1 MNGRTSSCTNCASA
15 QIFYRYK
22 VCYVKRQFEVIKRDG
37 AARVGKLNF
46 FGKVVTTPYMLE
58 TKEELELVKEQIGEN
73 GELTIALIDDFEKIA
88 NDINADIVILGGAVR
103 LEKDARNLSEALTT
117 VRDVINPDAAL
128 YTPALA
134 TPENVSLL
142 VYAGV
147 DIIDFVL
154 AEVKANEGLFLSED
168 GEEVFEDVQLPY
180 CACDAC
186 KQANKFKNLS
196 FKKRVEIASQHNRDA
211 LQTQLYKAH
220 ERISHGTL
228 RELVEG
234 RCRASPTL
242 TALLRLYDENYN
254 YFEKRAPIVRTSRML
269 ACAQESMNRSEIKR
283 FNERVVSRLKQRL
296 GVLLLLPCS
305 AKKPYSRS
313 MSHKMILSTIWES
326 RRSINEAII
335 SSPVGVVPRSLEHIY
350 PPSNY
355 DVPVTGTWTCDETQ
369 WVSSR
374 LTAYLKANSFDVV
387 LAHVSGPYKDV
398 CDEAA
403 SSLGIDI
410 TYTAVGEDV
419 LSPASLN
426 NVKEIIEGLI
436 REYKPPKRD
445 LRFDY
450 VRDTVDYQFGKG
462 VSDYIFSNH
471 PKIGGI
477 FPTYHVSHYGIRIAT
492 IVKPYGTITLTIPGA
507 RRYLEHFEGHY
518 CVYIDDFTPK
528 GTVFAVGV
536 LSADPIIRPNDEVI
550 VLNNA
555 VVSVGRAVMS
565 GWEMQSSTRGGA
577 VITRHVETR

>member
-1 MNGRTSSCTNCASA
+1 M
-15 QIFYRYK
+15 
-22 VCYVKRQFEVIKRDG
+22 CYVKRQFEVIKRDG
-37 AARVGKLNF
+37 AARVGKLNL
-46 FGKVVTTPYMLE
+46 FGKVVTTPYMLK
-58 TKEELELVKEQIGEN
+58 TKDELELVKEQIGVN
-73 GELTIALIDDFEKIA
+73 GELKIELIADFEKIA
-88 NDINADIVILGGAVR
+88 QEISADVVVLGGAVR
-103 LEKDARNLSEALTT
+103 LEKDARNLSKALTT
-117 VRDVINPDAAL
+117 VREVMNADAAL
-128 YTPALA
+128 YTPVLA

-154 AEVKANEGLFLSED
+154 AEVKANEGLFLCVD

-186 KQANKFKNLS
+186 KHANELKNLS

-211 LQTQLYKAH
+211 LQIELSTAR
-220 ERISHGTL
+220 ERITRGTL

-234 RCRASPTL
+234 RCRASATL

-254 YFEKRAPIVRTSRML
+254 YFEKRAPLVRTSKML

-283 FNERVVSRLKQRL
+283 FNERVVSRLKQRH

-313 MSHKMILSTIWES
+313 MSHKVILSSIWKS

-335 SSPVGVVPRSLEHIY
+335 SSPLGVVPRSLEHIY

-374 LTAYLKANSFDVV
+374 LRAYLKANSFDVV

-426 NVKEIIEGLI
+426 NVKEITQGFIK
-436 REYKPPKRD
+436 EYQPPKRD

-450 VRDTVDYQFGKG
+450 VRDTIDYQFGKG
-462 VSDYIFSNH
+462 VSDYIFSDH
-471 PKIGGI
+471 PKVGGI

-492 IVKPYGTITLTIPGA
+492 MVKPYGTVTLTIPGA
-507 RRYLEHFEGHY
+507 RRYLEHFDGHY

-536 LSADPIIRPNDEVI
+536 LSADPLIRPYDEVI
-550 VLNNA
+550 ILNNV

-577 VITRHVETR
+577 VITRHVEMR

>member
-1 MNGRTSSCTNCASA
+1 M
-15 QIFYRYK
+15 
-22 VCYVKRQFEVIKRDG
+22 KRQFEVIKRDG
-37 AARVGKLNF
+37 AARVGKLNL
-46 FGKVVTTPYMLE
+46 FGKVVTTPYMLK

-73 GELTIALIDDFEKIA
+73 GELKIELVDDFEKIA
-88 NDINADIVILGGAVR
+88 QEISADVVILGGAVR
-103 LEKDARNLSEALTT
+103 LEKNARNLSKALTT
-117 VRDVINPDAAL
+117 VRDVINADAAL
-128 YTPALA
+128 YAPVLA

-147 DIIDFVL
+147 DIVDFVL
-154 AEVKANEGLFLSED
+154 AEVKANEGLFLCED
-168 GEEVFEDVQLPY
+168 GEEVFEDAQLPY
-180 CACDAC
+180 CICDAC
-186 KQANKFKNLS
+186 KHANEFKNLS
-196 FKKRVEIASQHNRDA
+196 FKKRVEIASQHNRNA
-211 LQTQLYKAH
+211 LQIELYKARA
-220 ERISHGTL
+220 RITRGTL

-234 RCRASPTL
+234 RCRASATL

-283 FNERVVSRLKQRL
+283 FNERVVSRLKQRH

-313 MSHKMILSTIWES
+313 MSHKVILSSIWKS
-326 RRSINEAII
+326 RHSINEAII

-374 LTAYLKANSFDVV
+374 LSAYLKVNSFDVV
-387 LAHVSGPYKDV
+387 LAHVSGPYKNV

-426 NVKEIIEGLI
+426 NVKEITEGFI
-436 REYKPPKRD
+436 KEYNPPKRD

-462 VSDYIFSNH
+462 VSDFIFSDH
-471 PKIGGI
+471 PKVGGI

-492 IVKPYGTITLTIPGA
+492 MVKPYGTVTLTIPGA
-507 RRYLEHFEGHY
+507 RKYLEHFDGHY

-536 LSADPIIRPNDEVI
+536 LSADPIIRPYDEVI
-550 VLNNA
+550 ILNNT

-577 VITRHVETR
+577 VITRHVEMR